1 MVTVTVNVSII
12 DGTCMCVCVLVSL
25 DFSENVCSNLIIT
38 IKDVQALGGNSM
50 GRAGPDTSVMYQR
63 CLADPHLEI
72 GHMQCRVTRLVWLP

>member
-1 MVTVTVNVSII
+1 
-12 DGTCMCVCVLVSL
+12 
-25 DFSENVCSNLIIT
+25 
-38 IKDVQALGGNSM
+38 M